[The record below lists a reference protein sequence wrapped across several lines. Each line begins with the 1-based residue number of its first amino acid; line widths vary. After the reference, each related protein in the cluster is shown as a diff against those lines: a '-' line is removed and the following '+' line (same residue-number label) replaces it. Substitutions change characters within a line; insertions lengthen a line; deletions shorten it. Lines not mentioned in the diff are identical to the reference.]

1 LEKHANEDR
10 ETMTDMASTMLRDY
24 AAESWPRM
32 NHKGRLRELSRLL
45 PWSDRRVRSVYN
57 GEPSVSLRAAEMAE
71 IERLTNEAN
80 RDDFQDLQAR
90 VARLEAA
97 LLSQDEEFHQ
107 PTLAAIRQGLD
118 GGRRN
123 HVASATDGADEI

>member
-1 LEKHANEDR
+1 LEKNANEDR

-32 NHKGRLRELSRLL
+32 NHKGRLRELSRKL
-45 PWSDRRVRSVYN
+45 PWTDRRVRSVYN
-57 GEPSVSLRAAEMAE
+57 GESGVSLRAAEKAD

-80 RDDFQDLQAR
+80 QDDFQALQAR

-107 PTLAAIRQGLD
+107 PTLAAIREGAN

-123 HVASATDGADEI
+123 HVAGRAEGEPE